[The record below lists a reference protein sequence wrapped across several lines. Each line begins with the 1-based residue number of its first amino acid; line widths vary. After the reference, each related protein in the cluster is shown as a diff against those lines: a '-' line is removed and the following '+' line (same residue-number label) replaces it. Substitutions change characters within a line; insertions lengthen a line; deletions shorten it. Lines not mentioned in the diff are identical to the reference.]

1 MYNMLSFDDKKK
13 LYILTGLLDVLIIN
27 IMIFTKMNTFDKAFS
42 YIILFTHAI
51 FFFCL
56 NFYNKKMLDYCHVAI
71 FAALGVSIFLSN
83 IYLLIT
89 CFLLLIIIQT
99 LWVIEN
105 RCILNEKNEPWGFG
119 KELNLF
125 CIILTS
131 ILAFKIGYK
140 YKIEVFKPRFI

>member
-1 MYNMLSFDDKKK
+1 MLSFDDKKK

-51 FFFCL
+51 FFFSL
-56 NFYNKKMLDYCHVAI
+56 NCYNKKMLDYLHVVI
-71 FAALGVSIFLSN
+71 FAALGISIFLSN

-89 CFLLLIIIQT
+89 CCKLLIIIQI

-105 RCILNEKNEPWGFG
+105 RCILNEKNDKFGFG
-119 KELNLF
+119 KELNIF

-140 YKIEVFKPRFI
+140 YQKSLS

>member
-1 MYNMLSFDDKKK
+1 MLSFDDKKK

-51 FFFCL
+51 FFFFL
-56 NFYNKKMLDYCHVAI
+56 NFYNKKMLDYLHVAI

-89 CFLLLIIIQT
+89 CCKLLIIIQI

-105 RCILNEKNEPWGFG
+105 RCILNEKNDKFGFG
-119 KELNLF
+119 KEINIF

-140 YKIEVFKPRFI
+140 YQNEVRPM